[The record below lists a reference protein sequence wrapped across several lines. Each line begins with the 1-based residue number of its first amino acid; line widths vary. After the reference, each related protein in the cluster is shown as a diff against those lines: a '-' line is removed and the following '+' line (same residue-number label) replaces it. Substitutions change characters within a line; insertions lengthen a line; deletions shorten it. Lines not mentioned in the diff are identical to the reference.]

1 MIRLALA
8 LVLAAAPLSSAGAQ
22 GLGPAGEL
30 AGSYRNLF
38 AVTRDSRDKVIL
50 TDFNRLRLS
59 LQGAAGAWSW
69 RITYDHE
76 LAAGGF
82 VESPDFA
89 PVEAIPEPTAL
100 DATDAIAGGER
111 FEWRQRLYRA
121 VLAYDWGGGQLSVG
135 RQRIAW
141 GSGRL
146 WNPTDRFN
154 PVAPTAIEPEEKT
167 GVDSL
172 TGELRFGQF
181 GALQG
186 VAAPERE
193 GRNVRRKLA
202 LRWRDTV
209 GELDYALLGGR
220 IGDETVL
227 GLDLAANLWQ
237 GGIRLEALVG
247 RPETGG
253 RYAQLAAGYD
263 YTLATALFPAGL
275 YLLAEYF
282 YNGAALGGPLPLLPS
297 DRLESR
303 NGHFLG
309 LSAGYDLTPLWRLDG
324 LVIWDL
330 TGSSLFFSPQLTWSA
345 SAAID
350 VSLFAQVFA
359 GDRTSE
365 FGAFENAIFLRLELF
380 F

>member
-8 LVLAAAPLSSAGAQ
+8 LVLAAAPLSGAGAQ

-59 LQGAAGAWSW
+59 LQGVAGAWSW

-154 PVAPTAIEPEEKT
+154 PVAPTAIGIVVVVFSSLVSSEPSTESCGKSSPVGAVMVMAKT
-167 GVDSL
+167 VPA
-172 TGELRFGQF
+172 R
-181 GALQG
+181 
-186 VAAPERE
+186 V
-193 GRNVRRKLA
+193 
-202 LRWRDTV
+202 
-209 GELDYALLGGR
+209 
-220 IGDETVL
+220 
-227 GLDLAANLWQ
+227 
-237 GGIRLEALVG
+237 
-247 RPETGG
+247 
-253 RYAQLAAGYD
+253 
-263 YTLATALFPAGL
+263 TLAVIGL
-275 YLLAEYF
+275 
-282 YNGAALGGPLPLLPS
+282 P
-297 DRLESR
+297 
-303 NGHFLG
+303 
-309 LSAGYDLTPLWRLDG
+309 
-324 LVIWDL
+324 
-330 TGSSLFFSPQLTWSA
+330 
-345 SAAID
+345 
-350 VSLFAQVFA
+350 
-359 GDRTSE
+359 
-365 FGAFENAIFLRLELF
+365 
-380 F
+380 

>member
-1 MIRLALA
+1 LRRLALA
-8 LVLAAAPLSSAGAQ
+8 LVLTAAPLAGA
-22 GLGPAGEL
+22 GARDLGAAGEL
-30 AGSYRNLF
+30 GGSYRNLF
-38 AVTRDSRDKVIL
+38 AVTRDSLGNDIV
-50 TDFNRLRLS
+50 TDFNRLRLE
-59 LQGAAGAWSW
+59 LEGVAGAWSW
-69 RITYDHE
+69 LVTYDHA
-76 LAAGGF
+76 LVAGGF

-100 DATDAIAGGER
+100 DATDAIAGGRR
-111 FEWRQRLYRA
+111 FEWRQRVYRA
-121 VLAYDWGGGQLSVG
+121 VLAYDWGGGKVSAG

-167 GVDSL
+167 GVDSAF
-172 TGELRFGQF
+172 GELRFGQF

-186 VAAPERE
+186 VAAPGR
-193 GRNVRRKLA
+193 GSRNVRRKLA
-202 LRWRDTV
+202 IRWRDTV
-209 GELDYALLGGR
+209 GELDYAVLAGR

-227 GLDLAANLWQ
+227 GLDLAGNLWQ
-237 GGIRLEALVG
+237 GGIRLEALLG
-247 RPETGG
+247 RPEESR

-263 YTLATALFPAGL
+263 YTLATDLFPAGL

-282 YNGAALGGPLPLLPS
+282 YNGGALGALPPPLPS

-324 LVIWDL
+324 LMIWDL
-330 TGSSLFFSPQLTWSA
+330 TGRSLFLSPQLSWSA
-345 SAAID
+345 AANLD
-350 VSLFAQVFA
+350 VSLFAQLFA
-359 GDRTSE
+359 GGAGSE
-365 FGAFENAIFLRLELF
+365 FGAFENAFFLRLELF